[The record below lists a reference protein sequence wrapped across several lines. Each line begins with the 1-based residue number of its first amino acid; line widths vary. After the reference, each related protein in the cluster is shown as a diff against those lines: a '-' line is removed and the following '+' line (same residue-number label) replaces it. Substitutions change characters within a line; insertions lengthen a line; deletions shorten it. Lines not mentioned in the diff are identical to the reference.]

1 MNVDIEKLRAL
12 LAAATPGP
20 WAYYDDIRPDVRSAA
35 NRGGFMGAGHIA
47 TVSRYDGNT
56 NDAAFIAAAR
66 EALPELLD
74 EVERL
79 RAENAQLRARKAEMC
94 SCVLRYE
101 TPGCDDCGGAGAVM
115 AECDA

>member
-1 MNVDIEKLRAL
+1 MVDIEKLRAL

-56 NDAAFIAAAR
+56 NDAALIAGAVN
-66 EALPELLD
+66 ALPELLD

-79 RAENAQLRARKAEMC
+79 RARKAELC
-94 SCVLRYE
+94 PCVRRYE
-101 TPGCDDCGGAGAVM
+101 TPGCDECGGVGAVM
-115 AECDA
+115 VEGP